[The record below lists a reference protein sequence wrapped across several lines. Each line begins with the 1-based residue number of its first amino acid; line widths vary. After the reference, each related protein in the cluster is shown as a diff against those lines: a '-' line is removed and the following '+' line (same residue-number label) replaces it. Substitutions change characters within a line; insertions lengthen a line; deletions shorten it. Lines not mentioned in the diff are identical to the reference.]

1 MTKAEIE
8 NEFKGIDGINEAKK
22 IYKNLAKKLHP
33 DVGGSTELFKILNEV
48 YNYILENGVN
58 FSEDSEFDLELE
70 KVISQILHYDNI
82 IIEVVGSWIWLQGDT
97 RAIKEVLK
105 ELNFK
110 WASKKKMWYYGEM
123 KGRNPK
129 QKSMD
134 EIKAKYGYQIV
145 QGKYCKRVSAYII

>member
-22 IYKNLAKKLHP
+22 IYKDLAKKLHP

-70 KVISQILHYDNI
+70 KIISQILHYENI
-82 IIEVVGSWIWLQGDT
+82 IIEVVGYWIWLQGDT
-97 RAIKEVLK
+97 RGIKEVLK
-105 ELNFK
+105 GLGFK

-129 QKSMD
+129 QKNMD
-134 EIKAKYGYQIV
+134 DIKAKYGCQTV
-145 QGKYCKRVSAYII
+145 QGKYSKRVSA

>member
-1 MTKAEIE
+1 MTKVEIE

-33 DVGGSTELFKILNEV
+33 DVGGSDDLFKILNEV
-48 YNYILENGVN
+48 YNYILENGIN
-58 FSEDSEFDLELE
+58 TSENSEFDLELE
-70 KVISQILHYDNI
+70 KIISQILYYENI
-82 IIEVVGSWIWLQGDT
+82 IIEIVGSWIWLQGET

-105 ELNFK
+105 VLGFK

-134 EIKAKYGYQIV
+134 DIKAKYGCQTV
-145 QGKYCKRVSAYII
+145 HTKGQKRVSA